1 MSPTLITNKDKSQAN
16 LADSFSII
24 AKNFLLLPGI
34 ARDLN
39 EAVQS
44 IVGIVK
50 QKGGE
55 AKESPDEKFIAE
67 KDFQAAE
74 KVKPPTP
81 IKKEEPTKKKGILG
95 DIIENI
101 LSPRKMIQNVI
112 KNVKV
117 FFKPKNIMK
126 LLGKIALPALA
137 IYSIGNGIVDAFK
150 TYQETGSI
158 WEAWKASQVGIIGS
172 FLEVV
177 TFGLIGKEEIKAF
190 QDWELE
196 ALSNLGNKIKEY
208 FGKFTDWLGE
218 KWDGIK
224 RLFGFDVKPKEV
236 PSPQQ
241 EQVVTPEILKGKKVE
256 EKKDAQQQAA
266 DLLSKPVITPGEPPP
281 PTPEVQPSAPVPT
294 VLAPVPTAKAPTKA
308 AKEEVIIPKPTQKIS
323 GMEDVKKMVIRHE
336 GIRDYVYQDS
346 VGLWTVGVGHLIGD
360 GKSLPPELEEYK
372 KSGTKRFSQQE
383 IMNLF
388 EQDFAHHV
396 EIAERGPGYMSAN
409 DSAKGGFIDLSFNLG
424 KWWTVM
430 KQAAKRAAGG
440 DYVGTAEELKDSKW
454 FTQVGNRAKEVT
466 SLIASAGNVG
476 QGDKLTVA
484 SNDVAV
490 GQRQQAK
497 PQTPMVVNA
506 PTTNNTNIVNN
517 QSATQAKDKTTPTN
531 MVLARVA

>member
-150 TYQETGSI
+150 TYEETGSI

-177 TFGLIGKEEIKAF
+177 TFGLIGKEEVKAF

-241 EQVVTPEILKGKKVE
+241 EQVAVPEILKGKKVE

-266 DLLSKPVITPGEPPP
+266 DLLSKPVTLPGEPPA
-281 PTPEVQPSAPVPT
+281 PTPELQPPAPVPA
-294 VLAPVPTAKAPTKA
+294 VLAKPAPKTPTAIAKSPEA
-308 AKEEVIIPKPTQKIS
+308 AEPIPKPTQKIS

-336 GIRDYVYQDS
+336 GIRTKPYKDS

-360 GKSLPPELEEYK
+360 GKSLPPEWDRE
-372 KSGTKRFSQQE
+372 FSQQE
-383 IMNLF
+383 VMNLF

-396 EIAERGPGYMSAN
+396 EIAEKGPGYMSAN

-476 QGDKLTVA
+476 QGDKITVA

>member
-1 MSPTLITNKDKSQAN
+1 MSPTLITNKKEQKDN
-16 LADSFSII
+16 LADSFSVI

-44 IVGIVK
+44 IIGIVK

-55 AKESPDEKFIAE
+55 AKEGPDESFIVE
-67 KDFQAAE
+67 KDFAAAE

-81 IKKEEPTKKKGILG
+81 VKKEEPKKKKGILST
-95 DIIENI
+95 IMENI
-101 LSPRKMIQNVI
+101 LNPKKMIQSVI
-112 KNVKV
+112 KNIRVL
-117 FFKPKNIMK
+117 FNPKNVMK

-177 TFGLIGKEEIKAF
+177 TFGLIGKEEVKAF

-196 ALSNLGNKIKEY
+196 ALSNIGNKIKEY

-236 PSPQQ
+236 SVPQQ
-241 EQVVTPEILKGKKVE
+241 EQVVTPKVLEGKKVE
-256 EKKDAQQQAA
+256 ERKDAHQQAA
-266 DLLSKPVITPGEPPP
+266 ELISKPVTLPAEPPP
-281 PTPEVQPSAPVPT
+281 PTPEVQPPAPIPS
-294 VLAPVPTAKAPTKA
+294 VLAKPKVPTAIAKAPEA
-308 AKEEVIIPKPTQKIS
+308 GEPIPKPTQKIS

-336 GIRDYVYQDS
+336 GIRTKPYKDS
-346 VGLWTVGVGHLIGD
+346 LGLWTVGVGHLIGD
-360 GKSLPPELEEYK
+360 GKSLPPEWNRE
-372 KSGTKRFSQQE
+372 FSQQE
-383 IMNLF
+383 VMNLF

-396 EIAERGPGYMSAN
+396 DIAEKGPGYMSAN

-466 SLIASAGNVG
+466 SLIASSGNVG
-476 QGDKLTVA
+476 QGDKITVA

-490 GQRQQAK
+490 GQREQQK

-506 PTTNNTNIVNN
+506 PTTNNTRIVNN
-517 QSATQAKDKTTPTN
+517 QPASTPKDKTTGSN